1 MSEFL
6 KPQSPLQHRDGAYI
20 YPLTTTDQVILEDN
34 TRLNATLDKVAYMGE
49 KNQGAATEIINADT
63 LGGRLPSYY
72 AKATKL
78 TPRNLLD
85 NSDFTNP
92 VNQRGQ
98 TSFKGDNY
106 WIDRWKGASSGSSA
120 ILESGIGL
128 TFTATGAR
136 NLMIQN
142 FPDGTFTGKT
152 LTAACCD
159 TNGNILVGSGV
170 FPEVGSTTTAAY
182 NAVTGIQLL
191 FEARNGNH
199 GLRIGLNSTVSED
212 VTIVWAALYEGE
224 YIAETLPEY
233 QPKGYSAE
241 LAECQRYY
249 LQFGQVNAFGF
260 ISSSAKSYYM
270 TIQTP
275 VPMRAI
281 PTKVT
286 MSGYVAR
293 IATGYSVRTSGNF
306 TAPESLSIWK
316 TSPYLQGQ
324 ITVID
329 TIATAVDTNN
339 SNMTFM
345 IRDLTLSADL

>member
-6 KPQSPLQHRDGAYI
+6 KPQSPLQHRDGAYV
-20 YPLTTTDQVILEDN
+20 YPLTTTDQIILEDN

-72 AKATKL
+72 AKTTKL

-98 TSFKGDNY
+98 TSYTSVSYG
-106 WIDRWKGASSGSSA
+106 IDRWKTNMGGNMTVTVGNDKVTLSKANGAGDFMQV
-120 ILESGIGL
+120 LPFDL
-128 TFTATGAR
+128 
-136 NLMIQN
+136 
-142 FPDGTFTGKT
+142 TGKT
-152 LTAACCD
+152 VTYAIKTGGGITLKSAVVASSSSLIQID
-159 TNGNILVGSGV
+159 GLKAYLGVYATNNTTV
-170 FPEVGSTTTAAY
+170 F
-182 NAVTGIQLL
+182 
-191 FEARNGNH
+191 
-199 GLRIGLNSTVSED
+199 RIYFNDASEITLD
-212 VTIVWAALYEGE
+212 LYWAALYEGE
-224 YIAETLPEY
+224 YTAENLPEY
-233 QPKGYSAE
+233 QSKGYGAE

-260 ISSSAKSYYM
+260 VSSSAKSYYM

-275 VPMRAI
+275 VPMRAM

-293 IATGYSVRTSGNF
+293 VATGYSVRTSGDF
-306 TAPESLSIWK
+306 TAPESLSIWN

-339 SNMTFM
+339 SSMTFM